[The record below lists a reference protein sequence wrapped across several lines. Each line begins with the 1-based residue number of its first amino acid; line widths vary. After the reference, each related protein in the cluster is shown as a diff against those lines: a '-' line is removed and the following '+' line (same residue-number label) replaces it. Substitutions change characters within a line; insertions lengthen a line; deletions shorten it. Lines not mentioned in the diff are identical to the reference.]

1 MEVLKAIILGIVQ
14 GLTEFLPISS
24 SGHLLVFENLLGFK
38 SGGMFFNVLMHVA
51 SLLAVVI
58 VFWKDV
64 VKVLKNPFGK
74 DMQKIVIA
82 TIPTVVIA
90 LVVNYFF
97 DDYALNFFVGFGFL
111 ISSIIILVTSI
122 LQRKNKF
129 IVCKELDLKKSFVIG
144 VVQGL
149 AVFPGI
155 SRSGSTIC
163 AGLVQKVE
171 REESASFSFIVSIP
185 VILGGMIFELVGGIK
200 NGFGNVDTLSCVFG
214 FVCAFVVALFSIK
227 LMMKI
232 VKKGNWW
239 GFSIYLFLI
248 SIFVLL
254 NQFVFG
260 WF

>member
-1 MEVLKAIILGIVQ
+1 MNILKAIILGIVQ

-24 SGHLLVFENLLGFK
+24 SGHLMIVESLLNF
-38 SGGMFFNVLMHVA
+38 SGGEMFYNVLLHVA

-64 VKVLKNPFGK
+64 VRILKNPLGK
-74 DMQKIVIA
+74 EMRFIVLA
-82 TIPTVVIA
+82 TIPTVIIA
-90 LVVNYFF
+90 LVVNHFC
-97 DDYALNFFVGFGFL
+97 DDFMLKSFVGFGFL
-111 ISSIIILVTSI
+111 ISAVVIAVTSA
-122 LQRKNKF
+122 LQKRKNISILEMDNKKAF
-129 IVCKELDLKKSFVIG
+129 IIG

-171 REESASFSFIVSIP
+171 REESATFSFLISIP
-185 VILGGMIFELVGGIK
+185 VILGGMVFELAGGIK
-200 NGFGNVDTLSCVFG
+200 NGFGNIQALPCILG
-214 FVCAFVVALFSIK
+214 FVSAFVVALFAIK
-227 LMMKI
+227 FMMKI

-239 GFSIYLFLI
+239 GFSVYLFLL

>member
-58 VFWKDV
+58 IFWKDI
-64 VKVLKNPFGK
+64 VKILKNPLGK
-74 DMQKIVIA
+74 DMQKIIIA

-90 LVVNYFF
+90 LIVNYFF

-111 ISSIIILVTSI
+111 ISSIIIFVTSI
-122 LQRKNKF
+122 LQRKKQSV
-129 IVCKELDLKKSFVIG
+129 VCKELNLKKSFIVGI
-144 VVQGL
+144 VQGL

-163 AGLVQKVE
+163 AGLIQKVE
-171 REESASFSFIVSIP
+171 REECASFSFIISIL

-200 NGFGNVDTLSCVFG
+200 NGFGNVDALSCVFG
-214 FVCAFVVALFSIK
+214 FVCSFIVALFSIK
-227 LMMKI
+227 IMMKI
-232 VKKGNWW
+232 VKNGNWW
-239 GFSIYLFLI
+239 GFSIYLLLL
-248 SIFVLL
+248 SIVVLL

>member
-1 MEVLKAIILGIVQ
+1 METLKAIILGIVQ
-14 GLTEFLPISS
+14 GLTEFLPVSS
-24 SGHLLVFENLLGFK
+24 SGHLLVLESVLNFSG
-38 SGGMFFNVLMHVA
+38 GGMFYNVLLHVA

-64 VKVLKNPFGK
+64 VNIIKHPLGEEMRHIIF
-74 DMQKIVIA
+74 A
-82 TIPTVVIA
+82 TIPTVVLA
-90 LVVNYFF
+90 LIVNYFF

-111 ISSIIILVTSI
+111 ISSIVILITSI
-122 LQRKNKF
+122 LQKKSTGFAVEKMTNNRAF
-129 IVCKELDLKKSFVIG
+129 IVG

-163 AGLVQKVE
+163 AGLSLKVE
-171 REESASFSFIVSIP
+171 REKSASFSFLISIP
-185 VILGGMIFELVGGIK
+185 VILGGMFFELIGGLK
-200 NGFGNVDTLSCVFG
+200 NGFGSVQALPCIFG
-214 FVCAFVVALFSIK
+214 FLSAFVVALLSIK
-227 LMMKI
+227 LMMRL

-239 GFSIYLFLI
+239 GFAVYLFLL

>member
-24 SGHLLVFENLLGFK
+24 SGHLLVFENLLDFK

-51 SLLAVVI
+51 SLLAIVI

-74 DMQKIVIA
+74 DMQKIVVA
-82 TIPTVVIA
+82 TIPTIVIA

-129 IVCKELDLKKSFVIG
+129 IVCKELDLKKSFVVG

-171 REESASFSFIVSIP
+171 REESASFSFVISIP

-214 FVCAFVVALFSIK
+214 FVCAFVVALFAIK
-227 LMMKI
+227 MMMKI

>member
-1 MEVLKAIILGIVQ
+1 MNVLKAIILGIVQ

-24 SGHLLVFENLLGFK
+24 SGHLMIVESLLNFSG
-38 SGGMFFNVLMHVA
+38 GGMFYNVLLHVA

-64 VKVLKNPFGK
+64 IRILKNPLGK
-74 DMQKIVIA
+74 EMRFIILA
-82 TIPTVVIA
+82 TIPTVIIA
-90 LVVNYFF
+90 LVVNHFC
-97 DDYALNFFVGFGFL
+97 DDFMLKTFVGFGFL
-111 ISSIIILVTSI
+111 ISAIVIAVTSI
-122 LQRKNKF
+122 LQKKKNVIALEMDNKKAF
-129 IVCKELDLKKSFVIG
+129 IIG

-171 REESASFSFIVSIP
+171 REESATFSFLISIP
-185 VILGGMIFELVGGIK
+185 VILGGMCFELAKGIK
-200 NGFGNVDTLSCVFG
+200 HGFGNIQALPCILG
-214 FVCAFVVALFSIK
+214 FISAFIVALFAIK
-227 LMMKI
+227 FMMKI

-239 GFSIYLFLI
+239 GFSVYLFML
-248 SIFVLL
+248 SVFVLL